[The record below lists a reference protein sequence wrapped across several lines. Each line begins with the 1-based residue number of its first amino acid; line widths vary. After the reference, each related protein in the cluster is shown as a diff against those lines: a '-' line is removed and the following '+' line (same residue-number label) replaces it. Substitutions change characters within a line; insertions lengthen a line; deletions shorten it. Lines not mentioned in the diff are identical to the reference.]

1 MREGIEAIREVIN
14 QALGIGKSKD
24 LNTIR
29 VIHDARLTKFSDTP
43 PYHRME
49 YEEACLHEEMF
60 FANVSDYDFTIED
73 LRIDILDKDS
83 SIALVTFM
91 LEHRGIVVDDYSFT
105 GNVMRE
111 RVRCTF
117 VLKKDGSRWKIVH
130 EHLSKF

>member
-117 VLKKDGSRWKIVH
+117 VLKKDGSRWKIIH

>member
-1 MREGIEAIREVIN
+1 MRENIEAIREVIN

-24 LNTIR
+24 LNVIR
-29 VIHDARLTKFSDTP
+29 VIHDVGLTKFSDTP

-83 SIALVTFM
+83 SIALATFM
-91 LEHRGIVVDDYSFT
+91 LEHKGIVVDDYSFT